1 MLYKPTE
8 QQQDTAK
15 LQICTTI
22 FQSDIFLL
30 KVNMQ
35 SATTTS
41 MSIQQCCLVSK

>member
-22 FQSDIFLL
+22 VYSNLMYF
-30 KVNMQ
+30 
-35 SATTTS
+35 
-41 MSIQQCCLVSK
+41 C